1 MNIASKR
8 SGLALT
14 LAFLL
19 AFTLSSCSNSL
30 SDDQQSEASNS
41 EESANTPESTESEE
55 RILVSEAEFRA
66 AVNKAELFRDEFKG
80 NYELGSKVGLDKFTK
95 EGTTIFYINLY
106 FTKEDDSSPW
116 ETSLVSAY
124 YGEDWIFH
132 DEVNI
137 KSSAGILNLEEISE
151 VGRDVT
157 DGGKVSEIS
166 AATLDESTFRNYCKI
181 INGTDVIFRLRGSEA
196 SDAMGNMTQAN
207 IESEKLLCIIGYGL
221 AQGFKV

>member
-1 MNIASKR
+1 MTIASKR

-19 AFTLSSCSNSL
+19 AITLSSCSNSS
-30 SDDQQSEASNS
+30 SDEQRSEASNS

-66 AVNKAELFRDEFKG
+66 AVNKARLFRDEFKG
-80 NYELGSKVGLDKFTK
+80 NYELGSKVSFDRFTK
-95 EGTTIFYINLY
+95 KGTSIFSINLY

-116 ETSLVSAY
+116 ETSLISVY
-124 YGEDWIFH
+124 DGEDWIFH
-132 DEVNI
+132 NEVNV
-137 KSSAGILNLEEISE
+137 KSSAGILNFEEISE
-151 VGRDVT
+151 VSRDVRDSGT
-157 DGGKVSEIS
+157 VSEVS
-166 AATLDESTFRNYCKI
+166 VATLDESTFRNYCKI

-207 IESEKLLCIIGYGL
+207 IESEKSLCIIGYGL